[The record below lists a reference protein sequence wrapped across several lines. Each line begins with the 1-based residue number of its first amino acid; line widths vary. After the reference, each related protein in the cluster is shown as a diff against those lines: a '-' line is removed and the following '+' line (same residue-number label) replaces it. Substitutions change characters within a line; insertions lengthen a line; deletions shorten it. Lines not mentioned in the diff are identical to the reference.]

1 MSYGV
6 FDIIFVSKA
15 ISYAVWD
22 SSTARARVLRGQ
34 GIHLNT
40 MGYSAPFAPSKTQVS
55 ELSDDTGANT
65 LEKKDTKKKVEK
77 VTHLLPEEA
86 LYLVERGSMFCWG
99 HIDDSHDPSRIDD
112 NSHSTPMTVQQAYT
126 EMIGRDGLTLERY
139 QVGAFLFNSKGPLI
153 TIDERVK

>member
-40 MGYSAPFAPSKTQVS
+40 MGYSAPFAPGKTQVP
-55 ELSDDTGANT
+55 ELSDDTGVNA
-65 LEKKDTKKKVEK
+65 LEKEDTKKKVEK

-126 EMIGRDGLTLERY
+126 EMIGKDGLTLERY